1 MQEATF
7 LARCKNDE
15 EKPGPQETRPTQ
27 NCNQLATS
35 PRSREGPSVV
45 LDRGTKDR
53 AVQIVCASPYD
64 RRRPQVRGFVEDCAA
79 PVDLYLEQFF
89 FLVELD
95 SALYKSAAAEPS
107 RLSLSRSS
115 RSSRCGDEWRPAWG
129 RSRQRA
135 DVLAERLAVTFSSR
149 FQTIICDLTHGE

>member
-1 MQEATF
+1 M
-7 LARCKNDE
+7 L
-15 EKPGPQETRPTQ
+15 
-27 NCNQLATS
+27 
-35 PRSREGPSVV
+35 V
-45 LDRGTKDR
+45 RGTKDR

-149 FQTIICDLTHGE
+149 FQTIICDLKHGE